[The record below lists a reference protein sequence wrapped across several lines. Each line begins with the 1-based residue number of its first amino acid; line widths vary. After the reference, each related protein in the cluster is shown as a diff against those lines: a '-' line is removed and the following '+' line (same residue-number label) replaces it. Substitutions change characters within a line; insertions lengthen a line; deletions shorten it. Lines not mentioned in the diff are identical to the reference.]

1 MIYEIIHKGK
11 VLERLAT
18 KSVAENIA
26 EMYRRGE
33 VWTTKKKLSDVKVI
47 ERRLNYNKME
57 FKAVTP
63 QLTDDLGNDLLS
75 DVSISN
81 LMQEATDKMVKG
93 LQEKREAIIRA
104 KLKEIIGIEIN
115 IEDEQKRRFKR
126 LSIEYNGKEETI
138 YFNDGSVNGKRIV
151 TFIQK
156 DIPFDFNSKEFKI
169 SSEYSYY

>member
-1 MIYEIIHKGK
+1 M
-11 VLERLAT
+11 LE
-18 KSVAENIA
+18 
-26 EMYRRGE
+26 
-33 VWTTKKKLSDVKVI
+33 
-47 ERRLNYNKME
+47 ME
-57 FKAVTP
+57 QTVSK
-63 QLTDDLGNDLLS
+63 LTDDLGNDLLA

-115 IEDEQKRRFKR
+115 IEEEQKRRFKR

-151 TFIQK
+151 TFIK
-156 DIPFDFNSKEFKI
+156 KNIPFDFNDKDFKMI
-169 SSEYSYY
+169 YDYYYY